1 MMMKNYFKRSGMI
14 NIFSRN
20 STYFSLSRL
29 EFLIFAQFERMSTIA
44 GSLMYNG
51 MAWRGKTRNV
61 YDMYLEWKMRKKN
74 LSVFDFTQKES
85 KIFSPTQSLL
95 NILVLHITFCDW
107 YMQFGAHQF
116 HIQNSKHI
124 PIVSEKRKHIIFM

>member
-1 MMMKNYFKRSGMI
+1 MKNYFKRSGMI

-51 MAWRGKTRNV
+51 MARQDKTRNV

-85 KIFSPTQSLL
+85 KIFSHFRP
-95 NILVLHITFCDW
+95 HKAC
-107 YMQFGAHQF
+107 
-116 HIQNSKHI
+116 
-124 PIVSEKRKHIIFM
+124 